1 MQRIQKRT
9 AKPTTRARRER
20 KVLTPEEF
28 TELVKKINKDS
39 TNLNKLA
46 SVVYSLPKG
55 KRIVIPSGD
64 AFPQFPE
71 GIQIGRTE
79 LKSLQSQHSSE
90 IASLAS
96 YFKSGLTAKK
106 KTGKTI
112 KHKVFIGPELLTFFR
127 EGDFGPA
134 YRDDGDE
141 YISTDTPIVGELP
154 LLQDQGFAY
163 TSTLANLFYIY
174 SDVHRLTRSN
184 RYRADAFMT
193 ETLGGIFDRIIEER
207 QTNQRLNK
215 KNEVITFDPEDF
227 DLTGFNSIIKYGRFV
242 RPDEKSP
249 VEGAQVLNDKQ
260 LAMYND
266 PGLVPELVA
275 EGEITNVTKAARN
288 TARALRREAE
298 AAEAAQ

>member
-1 MQRIQKRT
+1 
-9 AKPTTRARRER
+9 
-20 KVLTPEEF
+20 
-28 TELVKKINKDS
+28 
-39 TNLNKLA
+39 
-46 SVVYSLPKG
+46 LPKG

-64 AFPQFPE
+64 AFAQFPE

-112 KHKVFIGPELLTFFR
+112 KHKIFVGPQLLSFFR
-127 EGDFGPA
+127 NGDFGPA
-134 YRDDGDE
+134 YRDDGEE
-141 YISTDTPIVGELP
+141 YVSTDTPIIEELA
-154 LLQDQGFAY
+154 LLREEGFAY
-163 TSTLANLFYIY
+163 GSTLTNLFYIY

-184 RYRADAFMT
+184 RYRADEFMR
-193 ETLGGIFDRIIEER
+193 ETLGEIFDRIIEER

-242 RPDEKSP
+242 RPDEKNP
-249 VEGAQVLNDKQ
+249 VPGAQVLSDRQ
-260 LAMYND
+260 LEMYND
-266 PGLVPELVA
+266 PGLVEELEA
-275 EGEITNVTKAARN
+275 ELAITNVTKAARN
-288 TARALRREAE
+288 TARTQRRELE
-298 AAEAAQ
+298 AARELQSLGA

>member
-1 MQRIQKRT
+1 MQRIQKKT
-9 AKPTTRARRER
+9 AQPTTRARREKR
-20 KVLTPEEF
+20 VLTAEEF

-39 TNLNKLA
+39 SNLNKLA

-64 AFPQFPE
+64 AFAQFPE

-90 IASLAS
+90 IASLAG

-112 KHKVFIGPELLTFFR
+112 KHKVFIGPDLLRFFR

-141 YISTDTPIVGELP
+141 YISTESPIIDELN
-154 LLQDQGFAY
+154 LLRDQGFAY

-174 SDVHRLTRSN
+174 ADVHRLTRSN
-184 RYRADAFMT
+184 RYRADEFML

-207 QTNQRLNK
+207 QNNPRANK
-215 KNEVITFDPEDF
+215 KGEIITFNPEDF

-242 RPDEKSP
+242 RPDEKEP
-249 VEGAQVLNDKQ
+249 VPGAQVLNEEQ
-260 LAMYND
+260 LALYND
-266 PGLVPELVA
+266 PSVTAELEA
-275 EGEITNVTKAARN
+275 EGAITSVTKAARN
-288 TARALRREAE
+288 TARAERRQREAE
-298 AAEAAQ
+298 AAQ

>member
-1 MQRIQKRT
+1 MQRVQKKT
-9 AKPTTRARRER
+9 AQPTTRARREKR
-20 KVLTPEEF
+20 VLTAEEF
-28 TELVKKINKDS
+28 TDLVKKINKDS

-46 SVVYSLPKG
+46 SVVYALPKG

-64 AFPQFPE
+64 AFAQFPE

-90 IASLAS
+90 IASLAG

-106 KTGKTI
+106 KSGKTI
-112 KHKVFIGPELLTFFR
+112 KHKVFIGPELLSFFR
-127 EGDFGPA
+127 NGDFGPA

-141 YISTDTPIVGELP
+141 FVSTDSPIIDELP
-154 LLQDQGFAY
+154 LLRDQGFAY
-163 TSTLANLFYIY
+163 TSTLTNLFYIY

-184 RYRADAFMT
+184 RYRADEFMT
-193 ETLGGIFDRIIEER
+193 ETLGEIFNRIIEER

-215 KNEVITFDPEDF
+215 KGEVITFDPEDF
-227 DLTGFNSIIKYGRFV
+227 DLTGFNSIIKYGRFI
-242 RPDEKSP
+242 RPDEKNP
-249 VEGAQVLNDKQ
+249 VEGAQVLTPEQ

-266 PGLVPELVA
+266 PELVPELVA
-275 EGEITNVTKAARN
+275 EGAVTDVTKAARN

-298 AAEAAQ
+298 AAAAQ